1 MAALAGFRIALWS
14 RLAALFRQGAE
25 FFENRREQAMPRDR
39 SEAPDEF
46 EKIPD
51 RLKGVPPHWLA
62 MVKERAPGFL
72 HRLETFSYQL
82 PVESGENGTPVTFV
96 QNVDTADR
104 KPKEP
109 AVLGCSIPYSPGSP
123 NRQSEKGLTRAL
135 EKSARID
142 PSAEN
147 VGVTKYRL
155 CSKTSEIA
163 HAPESAGKSRQTP
176 SLESFR
182 PAPADHRVE
191 KSGGPDFNEKRRTI
205 SNKAFEQAAGQA
217 ISATKTESV
226 TVAPKAVGARLRV
239 EAEPSR
245 AAAKP
250 FEASEVSTE
259 KPRQKPA
266 SDSSEPERDQR
277 RAAIGAAVLT
287 MGRDRSER
295 KVGVLTAD
303 IQNTTS
309 RRDRL
314 DQGLNAATYGESVSA
329 DSFWPDLSGLEKSST
344 NRNPWPELPADAWS
358 ELWCRQDATNM
369 TPARANAD
377 LSEELWN
384 G

>member
-1 MAALAGFRIALWS
+1 MAEIGQTPQS
-14 RLAALFRQGAE
+14 
-25 FFENRREQAMPRDR
+25 
-39 SEAPDEF
+39 S
-46 EKIPD
+46 
-51 RLKGVPPHWLA
+51 
-62 MVKERAPGFL
+62 
-72 HRLETFSYQL
+72 
-82 PVESGENGTPVTFV
+82 GTP
-96 QNVDTADR
+96 
-104 KPKEP
+104 
-109 AVLGCSIPYSPGSP
+109 
-123 NRQSEKGLTRAL
+123 
-135 EKSARID
+135 
-142 PSAEN
+142 
-147 VGVTKYRL
+147 
-155 CSKTSEIA
+155 
-163 HAPESAGKSRQTP
+163 RQTS
-176 SLESFR
+176 SLEPFK
-182 PAPADHRVE
+182 PPPADSRVE
-191 KSGGPDFNEKRRTI
+191 KSGEPDFNEKRRTI

-266 SDSSEPERDQR
+266 SDSSEPERDQRRAVKNGKR